1 MKHKPTARDISYA
14 ALSVALIAVCSWI
27 SVPALTP
34 TMVPF
39 TMQTFAVCLVT
50 ALLGLRLGL
59 WSVLCYL
66 LLGAVGVPVFA
77 GFSGGFAA
85 LLGVTGG
92 YLVGFVFTALAVG
105 LAVDKL
111 GRSLPVLMISMA
123 LGILLCYTFG
133 TLWFVAVYTRTSSP
147 IGIAAALAW
156 CVVPYLIPDAVKIVL
171 ASLITRRL
179 YPVINKGKSK

>member
-1 MKHKPTARDISYA
+1 MKPKPTARDISYV

-39 TMQTFAVCLVT
+39 TMQTFAVCLVA
-50 ALLGLRLGL
+50 ALLGARLGL

-66 LLGAVGVPVFA
+66 LLGAVGVPVLA
-77 GFSGGFAA
+77 EFSGGFAA
-85 LLGVTGG
+85 ILGVTGG
-92 YLVGFVFTALAVG
+92 YLLGFVFTALAVG
-105 LAVDKL
+105 LAVDQF
-111 GRSLPVLMISMA
+111 GRSLPVLISSMA

-133 TLWFVAVYTRTSSP
+133 TLWFVSVYTRTSGA
-147 IGIAAALAW
+147 IGLAAALAW
-156 CVVPYLIPDAVKIVL
+156 CVVPYLIPDAVKIIL

-179 YPVINKGKSK
+179 YPVINRGKSK

>member
-1 MKHKPTARDISYA
+1 MKTKPTARDISYA

-39 TMQTFAVCLVT
+39 TMQTFAVCLVA
-50 ALLGLRLGL
+50 ALLGARLGL

-66 LLGAVGVPVFA
+66 LLGAVGVPVLA
-77 GFSGGFAA
+77 EFSGGFAA
-85 LLGVTGG
+85 ILGVTGG
-92 YLVGFVFTALAVG
+92 YLLGFVFTALAVG

-111 GRSLPVLMISMA
+111 GRSLPVLISSMA
-123 LGILLCYTFG
+123 IGILLCYTFG
-133 TLWFVAVYTRTSSP
+133 TLWFVAVYTRTSGP
-147 IGIAAALAW
+147 IGIAAAVAW
-156 CVVPYLIPDAVKIVL
+156 CVVPYLVPDAVKIVL

-179 YPVINKGKSK
+179 YPVLNRGKSK